1 MSKISKIAVPGVAEP
16 YDIGTL
22 SIPFGQVDSTSTDTA
37 YTAQIEG
44 ITSLYDGVC
53 VYLKNGVI
61 TSNKNG
67 FTLNIN
73 SLGAKPVY
81 DTLAAATR
89 SGTVFNVD
97 YTMLFVYNSSRVS
110 GGCWDIF
117 YGYNSDTTDLEEA
130 LTPLVGT
137 TQTVTPSQV
146 FAAIKAGRDVALQ
159 HNTNLIMG
167 TFVFSAF
174 NANETQGAV
183 VSNLILPQ
191 FEGLTGTLVGSVAN
205 DVWSFAVK
213 NMATKDDVDTA
224 VNEALAAAK
233 ASGEFDG
240 ADGKSAYQ
248 YAQDGGYT
256 GTETEFAAKLAQ
268 EQLAGTTDE
277 LTPTQ
282 VYNAVSAGI
291 PVKVQYTDSTYGLIS
306 FTAFTVSESQNV
318 IASSMIAYYNGVYI
332 LCELV
337 GDKSR
342 NVWGF
347 ETTTLAQKEHSHSA
361 SDVEVT
367 VTIGET
373 QMDVPL
379 SNYLT
384 DTILPM
390 IQSRLLLK
398 GGTMSGAIN
407 MGANSI
413 TNLAAPTDDADA
425 ATKKYV
431 DEAISLKDIS
441 LNKLG
446 ICYANC
452 TTAFTTTA
460 KTAAVTNYKLV
471 IGGLVAIKFTN
482 SVIAHSTLNINN
494 TGAKDIYYNGVA
506 IQSNI
511 IQSGDI
517 ALFVYNGRRYDLL
530 TTNFKNTLPVTET
543 NYIYCNT
550 NAAATIKTAAL
561 SDFSLPTGANSPTT
575 RMAINFEYGVPANA
589 KLNISNT
596 GARNIICNNA
606 NITANTIQANDIVTL
621 ETYWNEALTTPTA
634 QYIVRAIDRN
644 NIRHVYQNTLG
655 INNISTK
662 NVIGHIYES
671 PIDIKG
677 YLSTT
682 MENGSVTVT
691 NPSVHI
697 YNNMNSFANVAPD
710 IVGQQ
715 IGTAYVQNGAEE
727 YIAPIICDSI
737 IQTTPVSLQTHL
749 ANLTIPA
756 NSTPSYKLQIIC
768 PKK

>member
-73 SLGAKPVY
+73 GLGAKPVY

-117 YGYNSDTTDLEEA
+117 YGYNSDTTNLEEA
-130 LTPLVGT
+130 LTPLTGT
-137 TQTVTPSQV
+137 T
-146 FAAIKAGRDVALQ
+146 
-159 HNTNLIMG
+159 
-167 TFVFSAF
+167 
-174 NANETQGAV
+174 ET
-183 VSNLILPQ
+183 
-191 FEGLTGTLVGSVAN
+191 
-205 DVWSFAVK
+205 
-213 NMATKDDVDTA
+213 
-224 VNEALAAAK
+224 
-233 ASGEFDG
+233 
-240 ADGKSAYQ
+240 
-248 YAQDGGYT
+248 
-256 GTETEFAAKLAQ
+256 
-268 EQLAGTTDE
+268 

-282 VYNAVSAGI
+282 VYDAIKSGKSV
-291 PVKVQYTDSTYGLIS
+291 VLQYMDDTDTYGLLS
-306 FTAFTVSESQNV
+306 YTNFNVAESMNV
-318 IASSMIAYYNGVYI
+318 IAADTIVYFNNTYV
-332 LCELV
+332 LAELW
-337 GDKSR
+337 GDTTR

-347 ETTTLAQKEHSHSA
+347 QTTTLAQKEHSHSA
-361 SDVEVT
+361 SDVEMA
-367 VTIGET
+367 VTIGGMQIE
-373 QMDVPL
+373 VPL

-390 IQSRLLLK
+390 IQSRLLLE

-441 LNKLG
+441 LNELG

-511 IQSGDI
+511 IQSNDI
-517 ALFVYNGRRYDLL
+517 ALFVYNGRHYDLL

-550 NAAATIKTAAL
+550 AAATTIKKAAL

-575 RMAINFEYGVPANA
+575 RMAIHFLYGVPANA

-662 NVIGHIYES
+662 NVTGHIYES